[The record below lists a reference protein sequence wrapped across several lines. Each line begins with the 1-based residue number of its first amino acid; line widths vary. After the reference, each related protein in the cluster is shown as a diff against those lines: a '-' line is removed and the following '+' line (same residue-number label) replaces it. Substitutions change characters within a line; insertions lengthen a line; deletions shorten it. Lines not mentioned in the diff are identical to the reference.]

1 MKFKTV
7 KAHLFLLLAFAF
19 CVQTATAGNNRR
31 AGIGFRG
38 SHWNMGQ
45 ADNIVH
51 VTTMPAHAAIDVG
64 NGGGYLYFFS
74 RISDASWIEFNLGDI
89 GKVQSRDESF
99 WGEEVDVDA
108 VTPVLLG
115 FRHDLLSWDT
125 NSSLVPYISYGAGP
139 YWFNDVYVRSDLFGI
154 DDEVLVQTKAKFGGY
169 AGGGVNFNVA
179 SWFGINF
186 DARHHFINFDVKNA
200 KSGWEYGL
208 GFYFRWGKY
217 KKYVNRSYHRRS
229 RRDREEVNI
238 YID

>member
-1 MKFKTV
+1 MKRSTGRASFFV
-7 KAHLFLLLAFAF
+7 LLAFAF

-45 ADNIVH
+45 PGNLVH
-51 VTTMPAHAAIDVG
+51 VTTMPAHASVDVG
-64 NGGGYLYFFS
+64 SGGGYLYFFS
-74 RISDASWIEFNLGDI
+74 RVSDASWMEFSLGAV
-89 GKVQSRDESF
+89 GKVQSQSEFF

-115 FRHDLLSWDT
+115 FRHDLFSYDT
-125 NSSLVPYISYGAGP
+125 NSSLVPYISFGAGP
-139 YWFNDVYVRSDLFGI
+139 YWFNDVYVRSDNFGI
-154 DDEVLVQTKAKFGGY
+154 DNEVLVQTKAKFGGY
-169 AGGGVNFNVA
+169 AGGGVNFSIA

-186 DARHHFINFDVKNA
+186 DARHHFIDFDVKNTN
-200 KSGWEYGL
+200 SGWEYGL
-208 GFYFRWGKY
+208 GCYFSWGKY
-217 KKYVNRSYHRRS
+217 KKYTNRNYHRRS